1 MKLYIPHL
9 SIYNNHPE
17 QFTMQPF
24 ANYKETNL
32 YSSKGMFQIV
42 HDNKTNNTNIRK
54 VHVVDK
60 PKEEITLPMNQ
71 FTKMKHITSNKNQ
84 GLLDKSEQTLEE
96 TYFQLPMDYVK
107 EVSTIVKFRLR
118 EKALVEMVF
127 VMNEHVVKDIYF
139 ELKESIHSY
148 SIMEDVVS
156 FLSQLN

>member
-9 SIYNNHPE
+9 SIYNNHPR
-17 QFTMQPF
+17 QFTIQPF

-32 YSSKGMFQIV
+32 YSSNGMFQIV

-54 VHVVDK
+54 VHIVDK

-71 FTKMKHITSNKNQ
+71 FTKLKHITGDKNQ
-84 GLLDKSEQTLEE
+84 GLLDKSEKTLEE

-127 VMNEHVVKDIYF
+127 VMDEHVVKDIYF